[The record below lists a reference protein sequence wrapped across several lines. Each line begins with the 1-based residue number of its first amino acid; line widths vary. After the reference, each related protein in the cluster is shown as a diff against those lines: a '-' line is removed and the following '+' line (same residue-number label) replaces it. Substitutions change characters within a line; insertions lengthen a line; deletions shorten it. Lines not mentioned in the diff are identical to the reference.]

1 MDVTGILAITLALIA
16 FGLISRK
23 IEGSILTGPIL
34 FSAFGLIAGPAA
46 FGLIPLQISNEG
58 LHLLAEVT
66 LILVLFS
73 DAANIDL
80 AQLRRDHN
88 LPVRM
93 LLIGMPLTIA
103 LGAMV
108 AFLFFDGLG
117 PWEAAL
123 LAAILAPTDAA
134 LGQAVVSNRLVPV
147 RIRQALN
154 VESGLN
160 DGVALP
166 FILLFAAF
174 ASAMHAETN
183 AAEWLVFGAKQV
195 VFGPL
200 AGIAIGYVGAK
211 LVSSCYRRQWMSE
224 SAEGMIALGL
234 AFGAFALAE
243 VVHGNGF
250 IAAFVGGLTFGNTL
264 KQKCQ
269 FLYEF
274 AESEGQILI
283 LLTFTA
289 FGAAMIPQ
297 AMGAVTIMHIVFGI
311 LVLTV
316 LRMLPIQLSLIG
328 TGIKPVTSM
337 FLGWFGPRGLASILF
352 VLLILEE
359 AELANESTLFA
370 AVIVTVT
377 LSVVLHGMTAGPAA
391 RWYGSMS
398 QQMGECE
405 ENRPVSDEPFAGQPG

>member
-1 MDVTGILAITLALIA
+1 MDVTAVLAITLALITY
-16 FGLISRK
+16 GLISRK
-23 IEGSILTGPIL
+23 LEGSILTGPIL
-34 FSAFGLIAGPAA
+34 FTVFGLLAGPAA
-46 FGLIPLQISNEG
+46 FGFIPLQISNEA

-73 DAANIDL
+73 DAASIDL
-80 AQLRRDHN
+80 VQLRRDHN

-103 LGAMV
+103 LGAG
-108 AFLFFDGLG
+108 AALLLFNDFRF
-117 PWEAAL
+117 WEAAL

-160 DGVALP
+160 DGIALP
-166 FILLFAAF
+166 FVLIFAAF
-174 ASAMHAETN
+174 ASAMHTEAN
-183 AAEWLVFGAKQV
+183 AVEWLLFGAKQV
-195 VFGPL
+195 VLGPL
-200 AGIAIGYVGAK
+200 VGIAIGYVGAK
-211 LVSSCYRRQWMSE
+211 LVSTCYRSKWMSE
-224 SAEGMIALGL
+224 SAEGMIALGM
-234 AFGAFALAE
+234 AFGAFAMAE

-250 IAAFVGGLTFGNTL
+250 IAAFIAGLTFGNTL
-264 KQKCQ
+264 QKKCK

-289 FGAAMIPQ
+289 FGAVMIPQ
-297 AMGAVTIMHIVFGI
+297 AMAEVTMAHFVFAV
-311 LVLTV
+311 LALTV
-316 LRMLPIQLSLIG
+316 LRMLPVHLSLIG
-328 TGIKPVTSM
+328 TGIKPATSV

-359 AELANESTLFA
+359 AELANESTLFGV
-370 AVIVTVT
+370 VIVTVA
-377 LSVVLHGMTAGPAA
+377 LSIGLHGMTAGPAS
-391 RWYGSMS
+391 RWYGEMS
-398 QQMGECE
+398 QRMGECE
-405 ENRPVSDEPFAGQPG
+405 ENRPVSDEPFAR

>member
-1 MDVTGILAITLALIA
+1 MDITAILAITLALIVY
-16 FGLISRK
+16 GLISRK
-23 IEGSILTGPIL
+23 IQNSILTGPIL
-34 FSAFGLIAGPAA
+34 FSVFGLIAGPAA
-46 FGLIPLQISNEG
+46 FGWIELQVSNEA

-93 LLIGMPLTIA
+93 LLVGMPLTII
-103 LGAMV
+103 LGAI
-108 AFLFFDGLG
+108 AALLLFDGFGL
-117 PWEAAL
+117 WQAAL

-134 LGQAVVSNRLVPV
+134 LGQAVVTNRLVPV

-160 DGVALP
+160 DGIALP
-166 FILLFAAF
+166 FILIFAAL
-174 ASAMHAETN
+174 ASAMHAETG
-183 AAEWLVFGAKQV
+183 AGEWLLFGTKQV

-200 AGIAIGYVGAK
+200 AGIALGYAGAK
-211 LVSSCYRRQWMSE
+211 LVTTCYRTQWMSQ

-234 AFGAFALAE
+234 AFGAYALAE

-250 IAAFVGGLTFGNTL
+250 IAAFVAGLTFSNTL
-264 KQKCQ
+264 QHKCQ

-274 AESEGQILI
+274 AESEGQILV

-297 AMGAVTIMHIVFGI
+297 AMSSVTIGHILFAV
-311 LVLTV
+311 LALTV
-316 LRMLPIQLSLIG
+316 IRILPVRLSLIG
-328 TGIKPVTSM
+328 TGIKPVTTY

-359 AELANESTLFA
+359 AELANESNLFA
-370 AVIVTVT
+370 IVIVTVG
-377 LSVVLHGMTAGPAA
+377 LSVALHGMTAGPAA

-398 QQMGECE
+398 QRMGECE
-405 ENRPVSDEPFAGQPG
+405 ENRPVSDEPFVQSPR